1 MDKRKKNTVKI
12 VSTVISLGI
21 IAALII
27 GVVSVIKSVNA
38 NRGGNNNIVNL
49 NETEE
54 NVAIKTEDITDEID
68 ELGTEEILQEA
79 NARGRMAEDID
90 ISATES
96 TTVADKADKENV
108 TEEPT
113 VPPTMSSEEVMAE
126 AMKSFSFDESN
137 KLAWP
142 VLGHITLDY
151 SMDETVLFKSL
162 GVYKCSPGIIISSE
176 VGTNVGAAASG
187 IVTDVA
193 ELSETGTTVTVSI
206 GNGYE
211 TTTGLIENVNLRK
224 GDKVAIVSLSSG
236 MLGEAFCSHNIEI
249 GVKRLREYG
258 LEPSFMPNSLKGI
271 EYLKAN
277 PKARAKDLKDAFMD
291 DSIAGIICA
300 IGGDDTYRLLPYLLE
315 DEEFIDAVH
324 KSPKLFT
331 GFSDTTINHLMFYK
345 LGLSTYYGPNFIC
358 DLAEISDE
366 MLPYSKK
373 AFESYIEGNEYR
385 EITSS
390 EIWYQ
395 ERTDFSKE
403 AVGTERISHRE
414 EHGFEL
420 LQGKECFE
428 GRLLGGCLESL
439 YDILTTTRYE
449 DEKAVCEKYGL
460 FPDIEE
466 WKEKILFIE
475 TCEEKPVP
483 EQFEKEIAI
492 LKEKGVFDVVS
503 GVLVGKPQDE
513 AYYDEYKNILVKVVN
528 NPDLPIVYNVNFGHA
543 TPRCTLQ
550 YGAVA
555 RVDMKRKIIKCE
567 VM

>member
-1 MDKRKKNTVKI
+1 MKYAKK
-12 VSTVISLGI
+12 
-21 IAALII
+21 
-27 GVVSVIKSVNA
+27 
-38 NRGGNNNIVNL
+38 
-49 NETEE
+49 
-54 NVAIKTEDITDEID
+54 
-68 ELGTEEILQEA
+68 
-79 NARGRMAEDID
+79 
-90 ISATES
+90 
-96 TTVADKADKENV
+96 
-108 TEEPT
+108 
-113 VPPTMSSEEVMAE
+113 
-126 AMKSFSFDESN
+126 
-137 KLAWP
+137 
-142 VLGHITLDY
+142 
-151 SMDETVLFKSL
+151 
-162 GVYKCSPGIIISSE
+162 
-176 VGTNVGAAASG
+176 
-187 IVTDVA
+187 
-193 ELSETGTTVTVSI
+193 
-206 GNGYE
+206 
-211 TTTGLIENVNLRK
+211 LRK

-258 LEPSFMPNSLKGI
+258 LETSFMPNSLKGI

-420 LQGKECFE
+420 LRGKECFE

-550 YGAVA
+550 YGAMA

>member
-1 MDKRKKNTVKI
+1 MKYAKK
-12 VSTVISLGI
+12 
-21 IAALII
+21 
-27 GVVSVIKSVNA
+27 
-38 NRGGNNNIVNL
+38 
-49 NETEE
+49 
-54 NVAIKTEDITDEID
+54 
-68 ELGTEEILQEA
+68 
-79 NARGRMAEDID
+79 
-90 ISATES
+90 
-96 TTVADKADKENV
+96 
-108 TEEPT
+108 
-113 VPPTMSSEEVMAE
+113 
-126 AMKSFSFDESN
+126 
-137 KLAWP
+137 
-142 VLGHITLDY
+142 
-151 SMDETVLFKSL
+151 
-162 GVYKCSPGIIISSE
+162 
-176 VGTNVGAAASG
+176 
-187 IVTDVA
+187 
-193 ELSETGTTVTVSI
+193 
-206 GNGYE
+206 
-211 TTTGLIENVNLRK
+211 LRK

-277 PKARAKDLKDAFMD
+277 PKARAKELKDAFMD

-513 AYYDEYKNILVKVVN
+513 AYYDEYKNIFVKVVN

>member
-1 MDKRKKNTVKI
+1 MKYAKK
-12 VSTVISLGI
+12 
-21 IAALII
+21 
-27 GVVSVIKSVNA
+27 
-38 NRGGNNNIVNL
+38 
-49 NETEE
+49 
-54 NVAIKTEDITDEID
+54 
-68 ELGTEEILQEA
+68 
-79 NARGRMAEDID
+79 
-90 ISATES
+90 
-96 TTVADKADKENV
+96 
-108 TEEPT
+108 
-113 VPPTMSSEEVMAE
+113 
-126 AMKSFSFDESN
+126 
-137 KLAWP
+137 
-142 VLGHITLDY
+142 
-151 SMDETVLFKSL
+151 
-162 GVYKCSPGIIISSE
+162 
-176 VGTNVGAAASG
+176 
-187 IVTDVA
+187 
-193 ELSETGTTVTVSI
+193 
-206 GNGYE
+206 
-211 TTTGLIENVNLRK
+211 LRK

-258 LEPSFMPNSLKGI
+258 LETSFMPNSLKGI

-466 WKEKILFIE
+466 WKGKILFIE

-550 YGAVA
+550 YGAMA

>member
-1 MDKRKKNTVKI
+1 MKYAKK
-12 VSTVISLGI
+12 
-21 IAALII
+21 
-27 GVVSVIKSVNA
+27 
-38 NRGGNNNIVNL
+38 
-49 NETEE
+49 
-54 NVAIKTEDITDEID
+54 
-68 ELGTEEILQEA
+68 
-79 NARGRMAEDID
+79 
-90 ISATES
+90 
-96 TTVADKADKENV
+96 
-108 TEEPT
+108 
-113 VPPTMSSEEVMAE
+113 
-126 AMKSFSFDESN
+126 
-137 KLAWP
+137 
-142 VLGHITLDY
+142 
-151 SMDETVLFKSL
+151 
-162 GVYKCSPGIIISSE
+162 
-176 VGTNVGAAASG
+176 
-187 IVTDVA
+187 
-193 ELSETGTTVTVSI
+193 
-206 GNGYE
+206 
-211 TTTGLIENVNLRK
+211 LRK

-366 MLPYSKK
+366 MLTYSKK